1 MRRLVE
7 SWVQA
12 EKDYHGNTLAA
23 AIKRMNEKRK
33 MRLAPSRVSEWRR
46 GIYTPSPIV
55 LSQML
60 YRTLP
65 WALEQ
70 AGIVVSN
77 AQFTELVKRL
87 WIVGEKDGKAYVEL
101 L

>member
-7 SWVQA
+7 SWIEA
-12 EKDYHGNTLAA
+12 EKADHGNTLAA
-23 AIKRMNEKRK
+23 AIGRMNEKRGTS
-33 MRLAPSRVSEWRR
+33 LTHSRVSEWRR
-46 GIYTPSPIV
+46 GVYVPSPIV

-65 WALEQ
+65 WALAE
-70 AGIVVSN
+70 AGITAGSQQYL
-77 AQFTELVKRL
+77 ALQALL
-87 WIVGEKDGKAYVEL
+87 WITTEKDKQTLVEL